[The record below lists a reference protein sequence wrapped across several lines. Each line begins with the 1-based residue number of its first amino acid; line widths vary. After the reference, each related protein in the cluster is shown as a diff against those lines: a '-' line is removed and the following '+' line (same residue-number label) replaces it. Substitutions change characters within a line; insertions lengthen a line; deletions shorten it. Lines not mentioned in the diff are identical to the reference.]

1 MQLFMQ
7 LENLVF
13 LSLARERWLFNS
25 QVREKG
31 IMATLHQKD
40 TSIQDTSFD
49 KSLLT
54 HLIRTPAYQ
63 LLGFILHHRFKIDVY
78 GREHL
83 PVDRPFILAANH
95 SSHLDSLS
103 LIIAGGFSFDKY
115 VFLAAKD
122 YFFDH
127 KSLRLL
133 LLQVFFNLAPFD
145 RNPTPSAMKNNLN
158 WCRACVVQNKNLI
171 IFPEA
176 TRSLNGELQPF
187 KCGCSLL
194 AYELNLP
201 IVPAYIKGAYDCLP
215 KGVFWPK
222 NGQIAVRFG
231 QPLLM
236 EHYAQTTSK
245 LKSQIYK
252 KITHDLEQQIKYL
265 RTFSA

>member
-1 MQLFMQ
+1 M
-7 LENLVF
+7 
-13 LSLARERWLFNS
+13 ARF
-25 QVREKG
+25 
-31 IMATLHQKD
+31 HQKD
-40 TSIQDTSFD
+40 RSIEDISFD

-54 HLIRTPAYQ
+54 HLIRMPVHQ
-63 LLGFILHHRFKIDVY
+63 FLGFILHHCFKIDVC

-133 LLQVFFNLAPFD
+133 VLQIFFNLAPFD
-145 RNPTPSAMKNNLN
+145 RSPTPSAMKNNLN
-158 WCRACVVQNKNLI
+158 WCRACVVQNKSLI

-176 TRSLNGELQPF
+176 TRSLNGELQSF

-201 IVPAYIKGAYDCLP
+201 IVPAYISGTYDCLP
-215 KGVFWPK
+215 KGEFWPQK
-222 NGQIAVRFG
+222 GQIAVRFG

-236 EHYAQTTSK
+236 EHYAQTNSR

-252 KITHDLEQQIKYL
+252 KITRDLERQIKCL
-265 RTFSA
+265 GTFSA